1 MRLRVDK
8 ENDSLYFRLDE
19 NTIIESE
26 EVRPGI
32 ILDYDE
38 NGKVIGIEM
47 LAISTRVAPD
57 HLRVLQ
63 FETA

>member
-1 MRLRVDK
+1 MRLRADK
-8 ENDSLYFRLDE
+8 ENATLYFRFDE

-38 NGKVIGIEM
+38 DGKVVGIEM

-57 HLRVLQ
+57 NLRVLQ

>member
-1 MRLRVDK
+1 MRLQVDK
-8 ENDSLYFRLDE
+8 ENTLYFRLDE
-19 NTIIESE
+19 KTIIESE

-38 NGKVIGIEM
+38 DGKVVGIEM
-47 LAISTRVAPD
+47 LATSTRVAPN

-63 FETA
+63 IETA